1 MKSTSNITLPEGV
14 RDILQ
19 GEAEGISKAEAAI
32 LSVMR
37 GYGFERVVTP
47 LIEYVD
53 VLSLGLGEELKN
65 KVLKFID
72 PTTGDVMAIRP
83 DITPQIARM
92 AATRLRGAE
101 LPLRLCYNESVL
113 RYAEEGPG
121 KSTEILQTGA
131 EYISKEASV
140 DIDALMIIMAIESLI
155 DAGVKDFKIDI
166 GDVSFVKSILKSLA
180 LNDDER
186 KAIKKLLIKKDNAGL
201 KELLSSLGDKIDE
214 KELSLVTA
222 LTDLYG
228 DIDVLKRGRA
238 LLKDLKGID
247 EAATASLDYIEEVTE
262 VISQKGYGERITID
276 LGEVRGFDYYTGIIF
291 EGFSPN
297 LSDAIVGGGR
307 YDNLMERYGLK
318 AASTGFAFDTGAVV
332 KAASK

>member
-1 MKSTSNITLPEGV
+1 
-14 RDILQ
+14 ILQ
-19 GEAEGISKAEAAI
+19 GEAESISRAEAAM

-53 VLSLGLGEELKN
+53 VLSLGLGSELKN

-83 DITPQIARM
+83 DITPQVARM
-92 AATRLRGAE
+92 AATRLKGAE

-131 EYISKEASV
+131 EYISKTATV
-140 DIDALMIIMAIESLI
+140 DIDAMMIIMAIESLI
-155 DAGVKDFKIDI
+155 EAGVRNFKLDI
-166 GDVSFVKSILKSLA
+166 GDVSFVKSILQSLS
-180 LNDDER
+180 LDEDER
-186 KAIKKLLIKKDNAGL
+186 RSIKKLLIKKDNSGL
-201 KELLSSLGDKIDE
+201 KEVLGSFGDKVNE
-214 KELSLVTA
+214 KECSLVTK

-228 DIDVLKRGRA
+228 DNKDVLKKGRS
-238 LLKDLKGID
+238 LLEGIGGD
-247 EAATASLDYIEEVTE
+247 VLTATKSLDYIEEVTTI
-262 VISQKGYGERITID
+262 VSDKGYNDHITID

-291 EGFSPN
+291 EGFSTN
-297 LSDAIVGGGR
+297 LSEAIVGGGR
-307 YDNLMERYGLK
+307 YDNLMENYGLK
-318 AASTGFAFDTGAVV
+318 AASTGFAFNTGAVV
-332 KAASK
+332 KAIGKRP